1 MDEIGEEVIDWR
13 DPLRSHA
20 FYDLTKDAEKILE
33 GIDISNKCVFS
44 QMKHWPP
51 TGATSNFNNSLLGK
65 NIRDDEDF
73 SMSDSD
79 DSEEDF
85 GFG

>member
-13 DPLRSHA
+13 DPLRTHA

-44 QMKHWPP
+44 QMRHWPP
-51 TGATSNFNNSLLGK
+51 TTTSARDYRGSLLGGTGVS
-65 NIRDDEDF
+65 DEDL
-73 SMSDSD
+73 SMSDS
-79 DSEEDF
+79 SSGSGDF
-85 GFG
+85 GF